1 MKLPPQP
8 WLSTSGARRI
18 FAALDAAGGHVRPVG
33 GAVRDALLGLPVS
46 DVDLATDWLPADVVR
61 RLQAGGIKTVPT
73 GIAHGT
79 ITAVVDGEVIEIT
92 TLRRDVTTDGRHA
105 EVAFSDDWR
114 EDAARRDFTIN
125 ALYVDPISLEISDFF
140 GGLADLDERR
150 VRFIGEPLRRI
161 AEDHLRILRFF
172 RFHARFGR
180 GEPDAEGLAACT
192 TRANDLM
199 ALSRERIR
207 DEISKL
213 LAVADPVPVIRTM
226 LAAGV
231 LAPVLPEAQDINR
244 LERLVAAEAQTTPH
258 WLRRLAAL
266 LPADAAMLD
275 EVAARLKLSN
285 HDRKRLVAMGAP
297 STGNPMEE
305 AYWDGAAAVTDR
317 LLLAGA
323 PAERFAGL
331 VDWVRPKLPI
341 TGRVLIARG
350 MAAGP
355 AVSLTLGA
363 IERRW
368 AANGFPAD
376 VSNLIDEALA
386 APVSGIKT

>member
-1 MKLPPQP
+1 VKLPPQP
-8 WLSTSGARRI
+8 WLSTPGALRI

-46 DVDLATDWLPADVVR
+46 DVDLATDWLPAEVVR
-61 RLQAGGIKTVPT
+61 RLQGAGIKAVPT

-79 ITAVVDGEVIEIT
+79 ITAVADGEVIEIT

-114 EDAARRDFTIN
+114 EDAARRDFTMN
-125 ALYVDPISLEISDFF
+125 ALYVDPSSLEISDFF
-140 GGLADLDERR
+140 RGLDDLDERR

-180 GEPDAEGLAACT
+180 GEPDAEGLAACAE
-192 TRANDLM
+192 RANDLM

-207 DEISKL
+207 DEVSKL
-213 LAVADPVPVIRTM
+213 LAVADPVPVVRTM

-231 LAPVLPEAQDINR
+231 LAPVLPEAGDVNR
-244 LERLVAAEAQTTPH
+244 LERLVAAEAQVNPH

-266 LPADAAMLD
+266 LPADATVLD

-297 STGNPMEE
+297 PSDNLMQE
-305 AYWDGAAAVTDR
+305 AYWDGAVAVTDR

-323 PAERFAGL
+323 P
-331 VDWVRPKLPI
+331 
-341 TGRVLIARG
+341 
-350 MAAGP
+350 
-355 AVSLTLGA
+355 SQ
-363 IERRW
+363 
-368 AANGFPAD
+368 
-376 VSNLIDEALA
+376 
-386 APVSGIKT
+386 